1 MQNHRNAVVR
11 LLAGAAMVA
20 AMGLTS
26 GCMSSPTYGTDKSSS
41 EQLATDLTN
50 IFSFT
55 SKKREP
61 IDYTPR
67 PELVKPVK
75 AAEGGETTGSTAETV
90 AAPAPAV
97 LPPPQETVAT
107 AENPNWPES
116 PEQRLARIHA
126 EADANVDDPNY
137 KSPVIAD
144 QQLSASY
151 QKVGNYRADDSGIRN
166 ASQAAAEN
174 EEFKRRLKEQQQ
186 GSSTSRKYLSEPP
199 LDYREAYV
207 DAPQGELGEDE
218 AKKERRLK
226 REARKKGERGS
237 FLDDINPF

>member
-1 MQNHRNAVVR
+1 MQNNRNAVVR
-11 LLAGAAMVA
+11 LLAGAAMVT

-26 GCMSSPTYGTDKSSS
+26 GCIGSPTYGTDKSSS

-50 IFSFT
+50 IFSIS

-75 AAEGGETTGSTAETV
+75 AEGGETTGSTEE
-90 AAPAPAV
+90 AAVPAV

-126 EADANVDDPNY
+126 EADANVDNPKY

-144 QQLSASY
+144 QQLSAPY
-151 QKVGNYRADDSGIRN
+151 REAGNQHADESGIRN

-174 EEFKRRLKEQQQ
+174 AEFKRRLKEQQQ

-199 LDYREAYV
+199 LDYREAYA

-218 AKKERRLK
+218 ARKERRLK
-226 REARKKGERGS
+226 REARKKTDRG
-237 FLDDINPF
+237 FFDDLNPF